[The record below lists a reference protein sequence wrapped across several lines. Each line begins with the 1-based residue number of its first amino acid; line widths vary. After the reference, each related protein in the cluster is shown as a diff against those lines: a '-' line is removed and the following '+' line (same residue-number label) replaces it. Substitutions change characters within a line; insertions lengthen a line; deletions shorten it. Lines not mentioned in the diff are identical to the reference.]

1 MKKKIALITGINGQD
16 GSYLA
21 KYLLKKNYN
30 VYGLSRRTSNY
41 KFQRLK
47 YLKIFDKIKIIY
59 GDITEYE
66 FFSSI
71 IKKIKPDLLF
81 NLAAQSFV
89 DYSFNNKFTTYEVN
103 TKAVYNILETIKS
116 FSKKTKFYQASTSE
130 MFGNSKSKFQ
140 DENTEFN
147 PISPYAISK
156 VSAHDLVR
164 IYRNSFGVHATSG
177 ILFNHEGPLRGPEFV
192 TKKIIS
198 GLVNIKFKNHKP
210 IELGNLSSYRDWGY
224 VEDYVEAMY
233 KIINHSEAEDFVI
246 GTGVTTS
253 IKDFFKL
260 VCKEI
265 NLNPVFQNDDNYNYC
280 FDKKTKKKIMQINK
294 KHFRNEELHYLKANI
309 KKAKKVLKWKPK
321 TDLKQLIKIM
331 VNYEIEKI
339 NNPDDENFY

>member
-21 KYLLKKNYN
+21 NYLLKKNYI

-47 YLKIFDKIKIIY
+47 YLKIFNKIKIIY

-66 FFSSI
+66 FFSNI

-89 DYSFNNKFTTYEVN
+89 DYSFDNKFTTYEVN
-103 TKAVYNILETIKS
+103 TKAVYNILETIKNS
-116 FSKKTKFYQASTSE
+116 SKKTKFYQASTSE
-130 MFGNSKSKFQ
+130 MFGNSKKKFQ
-140 DENTEFN
+140 DETTEFN

-177 ILFNHEGPLRGPEFV
+177 ILFNHESPLRSPEFV

-198 GLVNIKFKNHKP
+198 ALIRIKYKNDKP
-210 IELGNLSSYRDWGY
+210 VELGNLNSYRDWGY

-233 KIINHSEAEDFVI
+233 KIINYPKAEDFVV
-246 GTGVTTS
+246 GTGNTTS
-253 IKDFFKL
+253 IMDFFKL
-260 VCKEI
+260 ACKEI
-265 NLNPVFQNDDNYNYC
+265 GFDPVFKNSRDYRFCY
-280 FDKKTKKKIMQINK
+280 DKKSKKKIMRINK
-294 KHFRNEELHYLKANI
+294 KFFRDKELHYLKARIN
-309 KKAKKVLKWKPK
+309 KANKILKWKPK
-321 TDLKQLIKIM
+321 TNLKQLIKIM
-331 VNYEIEKI
+331 VTYEIEKI
-339 NNPDDENFY
+339 KNPHDESFY